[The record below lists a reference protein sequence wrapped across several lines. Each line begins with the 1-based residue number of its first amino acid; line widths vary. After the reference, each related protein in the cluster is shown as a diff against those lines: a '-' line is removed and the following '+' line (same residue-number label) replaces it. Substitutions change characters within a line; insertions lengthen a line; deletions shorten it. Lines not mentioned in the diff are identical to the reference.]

1 MTFSLLKRSMV
12 MAFLA
17 AALILPGQALAT
29 ISLKV
34 AHGAPESTAVHA
46 GWLHFKKIV
55 EERSKGEFAVEIY
68 GNQQLGGDREITE
81 ATQLGNIQASSAST
95 ANVAPFVADFF
106 IFDMPFIFKDQAQ
119 VYAMLDGAPGKAT
132 LEECA
137 KVELKGLGFMENGFR
152 HLTNSRRTINS
163 PKDLEGIKLRTME
176 NPIQM
181 AAWRALGANPTPMAF
196 GEVYT
201 ALQQK
206 TVDGQENPMELIY
219 NNKFFEVQHY
229 FTLTNHIYSPYS
241 VMFNLD
247 WWNDLKP
254 EHSAMIEKAMQET
267 IDFQRSI
274 VTESAE
280 KAEAA
285 IRANG
290 NEITTLTPENFALF
304 REKAQSAALPMIK
317 ERVRPEVFKLFLEQ

>member
-1 MTFSLLKRSMV
+1 MTFSLLKRSLITAL
-12 MAFLA
+12 MASL
-17 AALILPGQALAT
+17 LILPGQALAK

-34 AHGAPESTAVHA
+34 GHGAPESTAVHA

-55 EERSKGEFAVEIY
+55 EERSNGEFDVEIY
-68 GNQQLGGDREITE
+68 GNQQLGGDRELTE
-81 ATQLGNIQASSAST
+81 ATQLGNIQCSSAST
-95 ANVAPFVADFF
+95 ANVAPFIADFF
-106 IFDMPFIFKDQAQ
+106 IFDMPFLFKDRAQ
-119 VYAMLDGAPGKAT
+119 VYAMLDGEPGKAT
-132 LEECA
+132 LKGCE
-137 KVELKGLGFMENGFR
+137 KVELKGVGFMENGFR
-152 HLTNSRRTINS
+152 DLTNSRRPIRQ

-219 NNKFFEVQHY
+219 NNKFYEVQPY
-229 FTLTNHIYSPYS
+229 FTLTHHIYSPYS
-241 VMFNLD
+241 VMFNLE
-247 WWNDLKP
+247 WWNALKP
-254 EHSAMIEKAMQET
+254 EQRELLEKAVQET

-274 VTESAE
+274 VADSAE

-290 NEITTLTPENFALF
+290 NEIVELTADELAQF
-304 REKAQSAALPMIK
+304 REKAQAAALPLIK
-317 ERVRPEVFKLFLEQ
+317 ERVSDEVFKLFLDQ